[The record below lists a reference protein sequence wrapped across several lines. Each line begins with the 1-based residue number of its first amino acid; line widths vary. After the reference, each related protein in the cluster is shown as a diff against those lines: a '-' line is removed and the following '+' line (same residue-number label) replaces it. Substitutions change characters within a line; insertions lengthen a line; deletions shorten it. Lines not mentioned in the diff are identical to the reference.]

1 MTSGRGNQQ
10 LSVVGG
16 HRGLVLDVEAH
27 EKTAHGT
34 RRTYESLAE
43 AAARTGVSV
52 RTLRRRVAEG
62 RLTAYRCGPRLLR
75 VDTEEVDA
83 LMKPV
88 PTT

>member
-1 MTSGRGNQQ
+1 MATHVRGGTQPA
-10 LSVVGG
+10 LV
-16 HRGLVLDVEAH
+16 RGMEDRKQKAPD
-27 EKTAHGT
+27 T

-43 AAARTGVSV
+43 AAVRTGVSV

-88 PTT
+88 PTL

>member
-1 MTSGRGNQQ
+1 MG
-10 LSVVGG
+10 
-16 HRGLVLDVEAH
+16 VEANK
-27 EKTAHGT
+27 KTT
-34 RRTYESLAE
+34 LDSRRTYESLAD

-52 RTLRRRVAEG
+52 RTLRRRISEG
-62 RLTAYRCGPRLLR
+62 RLAAYRCGPRLLR